1 MNNEY
6 KLKNVMPGSIDLYN
20 NSRIVFTKFDLSG
33 LHDFHE
39 YSTDK
44 RFFKY
49 FEFPPHNNIADSIKY
64 INQAQDRM
72 NDNFSNGCTMYWYIR
87 LRGSMKVIGSLALV
101 GVDFNKSIGQVGKGL
116 SPSYWGKGYMSEAM
130 DIYMDYCF
138 GLLGLNKLWSVTRID
153 NIPNITLMRKK
164 GFVITDRLDNY
175 YKNLDSAVHD
185 AVILTKSV

>member
-1 MNNEY
+1 
-6 KLKNVMPGSIDLYN
+6 
-20 NSRIVFTKFDLSG
+20 
-33 LHDFHE
+33 
-39 YSTDK
+39 
-44 RFFKY
+44 
-49 FEFPPHNNIADSIKY
+49 
-64 INQAQDRM
+64 
-72 NDNFSNGCTMYWYIR
+72 
-87 LRGSMKVIGSLALV
+87 
-101 GVDFNKSIGQVGKGL
+101 
-116 SPSYWGKGYMSEAM
+116 MSEAM